1 MIPVVKLWGSS
12 RVECAVTSLKL
23 YPNFEINLSR
33 VLLVSHPR
41 NVLIL
46 SVRMESKV
54 RNYSRRAEND
64 IISLVDEANVS
75 LLNILNKIF
84 WYGSYLSLL
93 RGFIINL
100 SPISYIISR
109 VSNFESKWEVV
120 QYSSPHNLSYQEVV
134 TTQMSIHR

>member
-120 QYSSPHNLSYQEVV
+120 QYSSPHNLS
-134 TTQMSIHR
+134 

>member
-100 SPISYIISR
+100 SPISYIISI

-120 QYSSPHNLSYQEVV
+120 QYSSPHNLS
-134 TTQMSIHR
+134 

>member
-120 QYSSPHNLSYQEVV
+120 SFAWLC
-134 TTQMSIHR
+134 TTK

>member
-54 RNYSRRAEND
+54 RNYSGRAEND
-64 IISLVDEANVS
+64 IISLVDKANVS

-120 QYSSPHNLSYQEVV
+120 QYSSPHNLS
-134 TTQMSIHR
+134 

>member
-1 MIPVVKLWGSS
+1 MIPVVKSWGSS
-12 RVECAVTSLKL
+12 RVECAITRLKL
-23 YPNFEINLSR
+23 YSNFEINVWS

-41 NVLIL
+41 DVLIL

-84 WYGSYLSLL
+84 WYGSYLSLV

-100 SPISYIISR
+100 SPISCIISR

-120 QYSSPHNLSYQEVV
+120 QYLSPHNLS
-134 TTQMSIHR
+134 

>member
-120 QYSSPHNLSYQEVV
+120 QYSSPNNLY
-134 TTQMSIHR
+134 